1 MKLLSWLLLGLAPLF
16 ADGSNQ
22 QNSPLWGQARLL
34 NIDTYTD
41 GLAPLW
47 VYLQGKHKINYALVI
62 SVIAKMVAFGLQ
74 NLVIGPKYF

>member
-47 VYLQGKHKINYALVI
+47 VYLQGGHYFAYALVI
-62 SVIAKMVAFGLQ
+62 LVLAVVVAFALH
-74 NLVIGPKYF
+74 